1 MPKLIK
7 NLGVYRCIDVCT
19 KTAAANGSKPN
30 WHSRYIDQIGTL
42 SLYESKRKS
51 PGTPFFSFSNN
62 LWYLRSYISCITND
76 GRTIIITTQN
86 SRYTFIL
93 R

>member
-30 WHSRYIDQIGTL
+30 WRSRYIDQIGTL
-42 SLYESKRKS
+42 SLYESERKF

-62 LWYLRSYISCITND
+62 IWYLRTV
-76 GRTIIITTQN
+76 IITTQN

-93 R
+93 K